1 MTVLSQTPFIIVI
14 TRATEQYLYYL
25 WGKHRHPSL
34 FVAMAAEPENEN
46 ENGKQHPLHFMTRVS
61 ENVSVY
67 RPEQSQQAAV
77 AAAIA
82 SSDDPDL
89 IILLGWMGAGP
100 RPLSKYCNAFREM
113 FPTSKILLMRSSL
126 KHQIWQ
132 PGM

>member
-1 MTVLSQTPFIIVI
+1 MD
-14 TRATEQYLYYL
+14 
-25 WGKHRHPSL
+25 
-34 FVAMAAEPENEN
+34 AEPENGN

-67 RPEQSQQAAV
+67 RPDLSQQVAGAAE
-77 AAAIA
+77 AAEAA
-82 SSDDPDL
+82 SGDDPAL

-100 RPLSKYCNAFREM
+100 RPLSKFCNAFREM

-132 PGM
+132 PGV